1 MHFCDQKLSCRCAQ
15 PYSNEFDKPA
25 HITKRFCKQKLHKLL
40 TDNYKTIFSFALYGE
55 RYMEFKKLLLIVE

>member
-25 HITKRFCKQKLHKLL
+25 HIPKRVCKQNLHKLL
-40 TDNYKTIFSFALYGE
+40 TDNYKQYFINSGH
-55 RYMEFKKLLLIVE
+55 